1 MGQFAEYFVQ
11 LWALPKMRDLDILGL
26 GEQRTTEVVWGLMH
40 DG

>member
-11 LWALPKMRDLDILGL
+11 LWALPKMRDLDIPGL